1 VARPRK
7 ATDDQIFEA
16 AYRVMRRRGPSEW
29 TLADIAAEA
38 GLTAGALVQR
48 FGSKRDLL
56 VTLIE
61 RFAAAVPDLH
71 AALRAK
77 HRSPLA
83 ALRAYAA
90 HVACLAASPGELAH
104 HLDYLKLDLTD
115 PKMHPHFKHQAE
127 AARSFVSAT
136 LAEAVARGEL
146 RKGTNVARL
155 TRLVESVVTGALFT
169 WATYREGSAAHWM
182 RRHLDD
188 LLASYK
194 PAVSGRRVHSRQA

>member
-16 AYRVMRRRGPSEW
+16 AFRVMQRRGPAEW

-48 FGSKRDLL
+48 FGSKRRLL
-56 VTLIE
+56 VTLIA
-61 RFAAAVPDLH
+61 RFAAAVPDMY

-90 HVACLAASPGELAH
+90 HVACLAASPAELAH

-115 PKMHPHFKHQAE
+115 PLMHPHFKRQAE
-127 AARSFVSAT
+127 AARAFVSAT
-136 LAEAVARGEL
+136 LSEAVAIGEL
-146 RKGTNVARL
+146 RTDTNVARL
-155 TRLVESVVTGALFT
+155 TRLVESVIGGALFT
-169 WATYREGSAAHWM
+169 WATYREGRAGDWM

-188 LLASYK
+188 LLRSYK
-194 PAVSGRRVHSRQA
+194 P

>member
-16 AYRVMRRRGPSEW
+16 ALRVMQRRGPADW

-48 FGSKRDLL
+48 FGSKRRLL
-56 VTLIE
+56 VTLIA
-61 RFAAAVPDLH
+61 RFTAAMPDMY

-77 HRSPLA
+77 RRSPLA

-90 HVACLAASPGELAH
+90 HVACLAASPAGLAH

-115 PKMHPHFKHQAE
+115 PLMHPHFKRQAE
-127 AARSFVSAT
+127 AARAFVSAT
-136 LAEAVARGEL
+136 LSEAVAIGEL
-146 RKGTNVARL
+146 RTDANVARL
-155 TRLVESVVTGALFT
+155 TRLVESVIGGALFT
-169 WATYREGSAAHWM
+169 WATYREGRASDWM

-188 LLASYK
+188 LLRSYK
-194 PAVSGRRVHSRQA
+194 P

>member
-1 VARPRK
+1 MARPRK

-16 AYRVMRRRGPSEW
+16 AYRVMLRRGPAEW

-38 GLTAGALVQR
+38 GLSAGALVQR
-48 FGSKRDLL
+48 FGSKRQLL
-56 VTLIE
+56 VVLIA
-61 RFAAAVPDLH
+61 RFAEAVPDMY

-115 PKMHPHFKHQAE
+115 PQMHPHFKRQAE

-136 LAEAVARGEL
+136 LADAVARGEL
-146 RKGTNVARL
+146 RKGTNVRRL
-155 TRLVESVVTGALFT
+155 TRLVESVIGGALFT
-169 WATYREGSAAHWM
+169 WATYREGPAGDWM

-194 PAVSGRRVHSRQA
+194 P